1 MLVFLSKGD
10 RMDLFLQILYTVLIL
25 GFLIFIHELGH
36 FTVAKLSKIKVNE
49 FSLGMGPAI
58 FKKQGKQTL
67 YSLRLLPIGGYVKM
81 EGEDENS
88 EDPDSFSKK
97 PVLIRMAVVV
107 AGAFMN
113 ILLGFIV
120 TAILVSTSAKLPS
133 VTVGEFTENALSQT
147 CGLQVGDTITEVN
160 GKKINIYMDLSA
172 AFSRAYGKDAVDI
185 TVIRNGETVKLEN
198 VQFEKYEIAKDME
211 SIYPDFKVYAKEK
224 TFGNVIHETFFRT
237 ISFVTLTYESFGD
250 IITGRASLKYVSGPV
265 GTSEVIAQA
274 AKSGW
279 DSILYLIALITI
291 NLGVV
296 NMLPLPAL
304 DGGRF
309 VFLLI
314 ELIRG
319 KPINQKYESVVH
331 LVGMA
336 LLLILMVVI
345 TFKDI
350 FFPIY

>member
-1 MLVFLSKGD
+1 
-10 RMDLFLQILYTVLIL
+10 MDIFLQILYTILIF

-49 FSLGMGPAI
+49 FSIGMGPALI
-58 FKKQGKQTL
+58 KKKGKETI

-81 EGEDENS
+81 EGEDEES
-88 EDPDSFSKK
+88 EEEGSFSKK
-97 PVLIRMAVVV
+97 PVLIRIAVVV

-120 TAILVSTSAKLPS
+120 TAILVFSSPQLPS
-133 VTVGEFTENALSQT
+133 TTVAEFNDGAVSSSY
-147 CGLQVGDTITEVN
+147 GLEVGDSIIEVN
-160 GKKINIYMDLSA
+160 GKKINIYMDMSA
-172 AFSRAYGKDAVDI
+172 AFSRTYGSDSVNI
-185 TVIRNGETVKLEN
+185 TVLRNGEEIELTGVK
-198 VQFEKYEIAKDME
+198 FETYEVAEGMY

-224 TFGNVIHETFFRT
+224 TFLNTVHETFFRT

-250 IITGRASLKYVSGPV
+250 LITGRASIQYLSGPV
-265 GTSEVIAQA
+265 GTSEVIAEA
-274 AKSGW
+274 ARSGW

-319 KPINQKYESVVH
+319 KPINQKYESVIH
-331 LVGMA
+331 LIGLA
-336 LLLILMVVI
+336 LLLLLMIVI

>member
-1 MLVFLSKGD
+1 
-10 RMDLFLQILYTVLIL
+10 MDLFLQILYTVLIL

-67 YSLRLLPIGGYVKM
+67 YAVRLLPIGGYVKM
-81 EGEDENS
+81 EGEDEDS
-88 EDPDSFSKK
+88 KDPDSFSEK
-97 PVLIRMAVVV
+97 PVLVRIAVVV

-113 ILLGFIV
+113 ILFGLIV
-120 TAILVSTSAKLPS
+120 TAILVSSTEKLPS
-133 VTVGEFTENALSQT
+133 VTVGDFTDNALSAES
-147 CGLQVGDTITEVN
+147 GLEIGDTITEVN

-172 AFSRAYGKDAVDI
+172 AFSRAYGKDSVDM
-185 TVIRNGETVKLEN
+185 TVIRDGKEVELKDVK
-198 VQFEKYEIAKDME
+198 FEKYEIAEGME
-211 SIYPDFKVYAKEK
+211 SIYPDFRVYAKEK
-224 TFGNVIHETFFRT
+224 TFGNVVHETFFRT
-237 ISFVTLTYESFGD
+237 LSFVTLTYESFGD
-250 IITGRASLKYVSGPV
+250 LITGKVSLQYVSGPV

-279 DSILYLIALITI
+279 SSVLYLIALITI

-309 VFLLI
+309 IFLVI

-319 KPINQKYESVVH
+319 KPVNQKYEAAVH
-331 LVGMA
+331 LIGMA

>member
-1 MLVFLSKGD
+1 
-10 RMDLFLQILYTVLIL
+10 MDLFLQILYTVLIL

-58 FKKQGKQTL
+58 LKKQGKETL
-67 YSLRLLPIGGYVKM
+67 YSLRLFPIGGYVKM
-81 EGEDENS
+81 EGEDEESNA
-88 EDPDSFSKK
+88 DGSFSKK

-113 ILLGFIV
+113 IVLGFIV
-120 TAILVSTSAKLPS
+120 TAILVSSSAKLPS
-133 VTVGEFTENALSQT
+133 TTVAEFAENAVSSSY
-147 CGLQVGDTITEVN
+147 GLKEGDIITEIN
-160 GKKINIYMDLSA
+160 GKKINIYMDISS
-172 AFSRAYGKDAVDI
+172 AFSRTYGNDSIDI
-185 TVIRNGETVKLEN
+185 TVLRGDETVKLSG
-198 VQFEKYEIAKDME
+198 VKFEKYEVAEGIY
-211 SIYPDFKVYAKEK
+211 SIYPDFKVFAKEK
-224 TFGNVIHETFFRT
+224 NFVNTAHETFFRT
-237 ISFVTLTYESFGD
+237 LSFVTLTYESFGD
-250 IITGRASLKYVSGPV
+250 LITGKASVKYLSGPV
-265 GTSEVIAQA
+265 GTSEVIAEA
-274 AKSGW
+274 AKAGW

-309 VFLLI
+309 IFLLI
-314 ELIRG
+314 ELIRR
-319 KPINQKYESVVH
+319 KPIDQKYESVVH
-331 LVGMA
+331 FVGMI
-336 LLLILMVVI
+336 LLLLLMVVI